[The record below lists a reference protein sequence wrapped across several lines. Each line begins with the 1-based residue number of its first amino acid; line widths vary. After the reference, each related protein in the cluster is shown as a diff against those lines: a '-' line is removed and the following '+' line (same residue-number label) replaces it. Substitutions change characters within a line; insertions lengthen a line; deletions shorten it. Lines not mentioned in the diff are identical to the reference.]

1 MKIGYSGP
9 IPWLMLRE
17 LLPPKLASKASFLPK
32 KDKQNRDRE
41 FQGHQKKGYSAANLC
56 FNKGLFMI

>member
-32 KDKQNRDRE
+32 KTSKIEIVNFKDIQRRGMYRYE
-41 FQGHQKKGYSAANLC
+41 QKRQHGK
-56 FNKGLFMI
+56 